1 MPADTSAASTY
12 RPRMHAN
19 RRFQF
24 AAAFVAW
31 ASVLLTVL
39 LVLGAFSFELF
50 FVLALL
56 SYLAAVELATPG
68 TISLPWS
75 KRLQWFSMLGLM
87 VMVGIFVREALETL
101 PENLLP

>member
-1 MPADTSAASTY
+1 MPADTSAVSSY
-12 RPRMHAN
+12 LLRMRVN

-24 AAAFVAW
+24 AAALVAW

-56 SYLAAVELATPG
+56 SYLAAVELATPS

-75 KRLQWFSMLGLM
+75 KRLQWFSMLGLI
-87 VMVGIFVREALETL
+87 VMAGIFVREALETL